1 MFGGNKIKSVFA
13 REVLDSR
20 GNPTVAC
27 RVTLLSG
34 ATAEAKVPSG
44 ASTGSHEALEL
55 RDGGKRYGGKGVLK
69 AVDNVNKKIAK
80 VLHGLDASKQQEID
94 QVMLKLDGTKNK
106 AKLGAN
112 AILAVSMA
120 CAQATAVHRRLPL
133 WKSLR
138 KTFNFHREVRLPIM
152 TMNVLNG
159 GAHADWS
166 IDVQECMLVPK
177 QKKQAD
183 RLRAGVETFHV
194 LAKILKAEGF
204 ATTVGDE
211 GGFAP
216 KLKTVENAFDV
227 LVKAIKMAGYKPGR
241 DIAIATDIAA
251 SEFYDAKAKLY
262 RFKTEGRDYDAKQ
275 LLARYKQLVHD
286 YPIESIEDPFAED
299 DWAAW
304 KIATADLRKK
314 TVIVGDDFFVTNI
327 ERLRR
332 GIDTKAANAILIK
345 MNQIGSLS
353 ETVAAIN
360 LAHQNGYKTS
370 ISHRSGETSDTMIAD
385 LAVACG
391 SEYIKTGSLSRSER
405 VEKYN
410 RLLEIE
416 LEMKNA

>member
-1 MFGGNKIKSVFA
+1 
-13 REVLDSR
+13 
-20 GNPTVAC
+20 
-27 RVTLLSG
+27 
-34 ATAEAKVPSG
+34 
-44 ASTGSHEALEL
+44 
-55 RDGGKRYGGKGVLK
+55 
-69 AVDNVNKKIAK
+69 
-80 VLHGLDASKQQEID
+80 
-94 QVMLKLDGTKNK
+94 
-106 AKLGAN
+106 
-112 AILAVSMA
+112 
-120 CAQATAVHRRLPL
+120 
-133 WKSLR
+133 
-138 KTFNFHREVRLPIM
+138 
-152 TMNVLNG
+152 
-159 GAHADWS
+159 
-166 IDVQECMLVPK
+166 MLVPK

-216 KLKTVENAFDV
+216 KLKTIENAFDV

-262 RFKTEGRDYDAKQ
+262 RFRTEGRDYTVNE
-275 LLARYKQLVHD
+275 LLARYKKLQHD

-304 KIATADLRKK
+304 KLATAELKK
-314 TVIVGDDFFVTNI
+314 KSVIVGDDFFVTNI
-327 ERLRR
+327 DRLRR
-332 GIDTKAANAILIK
+332 GIESKAANAILIK
-345 MNQIGSLS
+345 LNQIGSLS

-360 LAHQNGYKTS
+360 LAHHHGYKTS
-370 ISHRSGETSDTMIAD
+370 ISHRSGETSDTTIAD

-416 LEMKNA
+416 IEMKNA

>member
-1 MFGGNKIKSVFA
+1 MFGGTKIKTVFA

-27 RVTLLSG
+27 RVTLQSG

-55 RDGGKRYGGKGVLK
+55 RDGGKRYAGKGVLK

-80 VLHGLDASKQQEID
+80 VLHGIDATRQEEVDKI
-94 QVMLKLDGTKNK
+94 MLKLDGTKNK
-106 AKLGAN
+106 SKLGAN
-112 AILAVSMA
+112 AILAVSLA
-120 CAQATAVHRRLPL
+120 CAQSVAVHRRMPL

-138 KTFNFHREVRLPIM
+138 KTYNFHRQPRLPIM

-177 QKKQAD
+177 QKRQAD
-183 RLRAGVETFHV
+183 RLRAGVETFHA
-194 LAKILKAEGF
+194 LAKILKTEGF

-227 LVKAIKMAGYKPGR
+227 LIKAIKAAGYKPGR
-241 DIAIATDIAA
+241 DIAIATDVAS
-251 SEFYDAKAKLY
+251 SEFYDAKAKKY
-262 RFKTEGRDYDAKQ
+262 RFRTEGRDYTVEE
-275 LLARYKQLVHD
+275 LLMRYKKWQHE
-286 YPIESIEDPFAED
+286 YPLESIEDPFAED

-304 KIATADLRKK
+304 KLALPQLKK
-314 TVIVGDDFFVTNI
+314 KSVVVGDDFFVTNI
-327 ERLRR
+327 DRLRR
-332 GIDTKAANAILIK
+332 GIEEKAANAILIK
-345 MNQIGSLS
+345 LNQIGSLS

-360 LAHQNGYKTS
+360 LAHQNGFKTS
-370 ISHRSGETSDTMIAD
+370 ISHRSGETSDTTIAD

-416 LEMKNA
+416 LEMKG

>member
-27 RVTLLSG
+27 RVTLTSG

-94 QVMLKLDGTKNK
+94 AIMLKLDGTKNK

-120 CAQATAVHRRLPL
+120 CAQVTAVQRKLPL

-138 KTFNFHREVRLPIM
+138 KTFSFHREVRLPIM

-177 QKKQAD
+177 QKRQAD

-227 LVKAIKMAGYKPGR
+227 LVKAIKLAGYKPGR
-241 DIAIATDIAA
+241 DIAIASDIAA

-275 LLARYKQLVHD
+275 LLARYKKLVHD

-345 MNQIGSLS
+345 MNQIGTLS

-416 LEMKNA
+416 IEMKA